1 MFGCKCF
8 FHTRTGGKL
17 DPRALK
23 CVFVGYSPT
32 HKDYKYYHPPSRKYF
47 VSMEFRLERLNL
59 TSVTSSG
66 EDNEREEMI
75 PSPITLERFTL
86 EETTIRGRL
95 LVIRKLLYRRD
106 Y

>member
-1 MFGCKCF
+1 M
-8 FHTRTGGKL
+8 
-17 DPRALK
+17 
-23 CVFVGYSPT
+23 CVVGYSPT
-32 HKDYKYYHPPSRKYF
+32 QKGYKYYHPPSRKYF
-47 VSMEFRLERLNL
+47 VSMD
-59 TSVTSSG
+59 VTLRETEPYFSTTPSPLQG

-86 EETTIRGRL
+86 EDTTIRGRL